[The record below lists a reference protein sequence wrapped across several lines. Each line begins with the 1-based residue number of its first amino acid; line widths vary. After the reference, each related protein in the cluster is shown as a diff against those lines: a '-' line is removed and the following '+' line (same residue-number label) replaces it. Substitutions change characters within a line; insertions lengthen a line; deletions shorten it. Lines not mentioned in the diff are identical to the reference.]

1 MADESREGRFDR
13 LFTSTYPEVLAFAIR
28 RAESRAAAEDAAAE
42 TFAVAWRKL
51 DDVPAEPLGWLY
63 AVARNVLANER
74 RAQRR
79 RGRLLG
85 RLSAERDAGGR
96 QPDPAASVGES
107 DATIRALAQLS
118 ADQRE
123 VLMLVAWE
131 GADARMGSEA
141 LGCSPGAFRI
151 RLHRA
156 RKAYE
161 RAVAGAGEID
171 EANSEAVKEAP

>member
-13 LFTSTYPEVLAFAIR
+13 LFTATYPEVLAFAIR
-28 RAESRAAAEDAAAE
+28 RAENRAAAEDAASE

-51 DDVPAEPLGWLY
+51 DDVPDEPLGWLY
-63 AVARNVLANER
+63 AVARNLLANER

-85 RLSAERDAGGR
+85 RLSAERGAEAR

-107 DATIRALAQLS
+107 DATMRALAQLS
-118 ADQRE
+118 GEQRE

-131 GADARMGSEA
+131 GADARTGSEA

-161 RAVAGAGEID
+161 RAIEEPEID
-171 EANSEAVKEAP
+171 EVPNEAVKEAP